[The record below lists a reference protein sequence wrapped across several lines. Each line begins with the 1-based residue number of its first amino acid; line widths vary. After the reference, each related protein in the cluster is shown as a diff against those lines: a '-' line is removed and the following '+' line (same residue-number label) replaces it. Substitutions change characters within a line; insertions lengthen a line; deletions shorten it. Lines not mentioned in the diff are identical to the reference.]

1 MADRRYASAWI
12 YGAVCPGTDNAFALV
27 LTETSAAA
35 MQVFLDRFAV
45 NLAPGVHAALLL
57 DQAGWHVAKA
67 IAVPANVS
75 LVHPPAL
82 QPGAQPSRADLAVP
96 PGALPLAPA
105 LRRPRRHRR
114 RLLRRLEP
122 PHRGAGPHRLPDR
135 LPLPAVGQDFMS
147 RVSLLVSTGIA
158 VSPELQSEQLCRNS
172 HRPTRRR
179 EWRMLRFK
187 SPAQARRLLSAHP
200 MIYGHFRPCRQP
212 MSADCCRRACA
223 EAFRI

>member
-1 MADRRYASAWI
+1 
-12 YGAVCPGTDNAFALV
+12 
-27 LTETSAAA
+27 
-35 MQVFLDRFAV
+35 
-45 NLAPGVHAALLL
+45 
-57 DQAGWHVAKA
+57 
-67 IAVPANVS
+67 
-75 LVHPPAL
+75 
-82 QPGAQPSRADLAVP
+82 
-96 PGALPLAPA
+96 
-105 LRRPRRHRR
+105 
-114 RLLRRLEP
+114 
-122 PHRGAGPHRLPDR
+122 
-135 LPLPAVGQDFMS
+135 MS

-223 EAFRI
+223 EAFRDLLGGDARPDRGVSPHAYSRTAKLSRAPAKSAMPGR